1 MKILLPIITREEN
14 SPEFIDA
21 ATQNADDVLL
31 LLVID
36 TSEMPAWQFGFAAG
50 EIMQGTDFLE
60 ELKKNIGKRKKGAV
74 EITEWGNTV
83 SKIAHIAELQN
94 VDKIVLKKGRTHYW
108 KELLKKLE
116 GATSKKIEII

>member
-1 MKILLPIITREEN
+1 MRTAERKGRPDGKKEKRLLRCGVSGMKILLPIITREEN

-21 ATQNADDVLL
+21 ATQNADNVLL

-60 ELKKNIGKRKKGAV
+60 DLKKSVGKRKKSAV

-94 VDKIVLKKGRTHYW
+94 
-108 KELLKKLE
+108 
-116 GATSKKIEII
+116 

>member
-21 ATQNADDVLL
+21 ATQDADNVLL

-60 ELKKNIGKRKKGAV
+60 DLKKSVGKRKKSAV

-94 VDKIVLKKGRTHYW
+94 VDKIVLKKGKTHYW

-116 GATSKKIEII
+116 GATSKKIQII